1 MSESTTSEERATTP
15 ERRGA
20 APEKRTGAAEERVA
34 ASEEAA
40 TAPESRVTVPERL
53 TADSEE
59 QTGAIAEREAAPDSR
74 TAAVGPTQR
83 ASGAARPDTGP
94 TRPVAETTRR
104 AAVTTRQPVAEASAA
119 VPPQGSVARPA
130 TPEAAVAALAADGPG
145 LPFLIGVRHH
155 APSLAAAVP
164 ALLDAAAPDVLLV
177 ELPAEFQPWLGWLA
191 HEETRAPV
199 ALAAVPAGGP
209 GAGGEQ
215 GPAFYPFADF
225 SPELAALRWAARNG
239 VPAVAC
245 DLPLADRA
253 WARGGPDAPAP
264 APGADSVPVPGE
276 DSAPVPGEGHG
287 LSAALRSRLTG
298 RDGDDLWDRL
308 VEAPAPGSPPEALRR
323 AALLTGW
330 ALRHEAEARRGVDG
344 TDLVRE
350 ACMREHIA
358 EALANG
364 RRPAVVVGAFHTPAL
379 LPYAAGAATAPAVDA
394 PDAAQA
400 PEDAPDAP
408 SALAD
413 APDAPDVLDVPDA
426 PKVPAG
432 PSDAPNAPAGAPDA
446 SAAGAPDTPSTPED
460 APAASVGVP
469 LTPAD
474 APNAPAREPG
484 AGATEVGATGTG
496 ATEAGATRVET
507 CTVSLIPYTYL
518 LLDSRSGYPAGIR
531 DPEWQHTVLDAAGD
545 PAALHEALIRT
556 AVRVCAD
563 LRGQGHPYGP
573 ADGREVVRV
582 AGDLARLRDL
592 PAPGR
597 GELLEAVQTVLGRGE
612 TYGTGRAVAHAL
624 ERVLVGTRTGRPA
637 PAAPRSGLGPAVEAE
652 TEVLSLPGPADAH
665 EKAPRDL
672 RLDPARSALDGRREL
687 LLRRLTVCGIPYAQE
702 QEVTGAAGS
711 EGLTTRWQVRW
722 TPATAAMLTA
732 AGARG
737 VTPAQAA
744 EGVLRGR
751 HATERAEGGPTAAQV
766 VRGLTEAVTCGLPA
780 LADERLTELA
790 AVLPASGTL
799 PELLA
804 GLDLLDRVAAGHLPG
819 LGAPSAPSP
828 SKASPDA
835 LAPLP
840 TRIAHAVELLTSA
853 AVRQVDGLTG
863 SEEPEDARALLELAQ
878 RADRVGGIRLADA
891 LARLAADGTPLIA
904 AAAGAVRVLTGHER
918 AETFGVRVASWVDA
932 AVDGSSRAAL
942 TARLTGVLTA
952 AGPLLTVGVA
962 ALDPLLHRVVEL
974 EDAAFLAR
982 LPALRGGFDTLSPAA
997 RDRLL
1002 DTVEE
1007 RLGER
1012 VDIADADDPVESAR
1026 RAVADLAARDLLTR
1040 LGLPVPSP
1048 VDTEGHAPSAHAT
1061 APAPPT
1067 ASAPVAAFTTVPRPA
1082 AASAPVPP
1090 PSTPASSSDATTGTA
1105 GPSGSEPATITGTVR
1120 PSGPEPGT
1128 DTTTP
1133 APADPARSR
1142 TAGTAPATGSEAV
1155 PGTITGTVTGPS
1167 SGNGTDAATGTAAPP
1182 TGLGTGTATVR
1193 TLAPADRWRL
1203 VLGRRPDQL
1212 PSGAARLAT
1221 ALDELYGAGRG
1232 EGSRGGLPMSGR
1244 GRGGREAP
1252 FPGVRE
1258 WSEELAAL
1266 FGPGVREE
1274 VLAAAAAT
1282 GRQDVLTELDPAA
1295 ATPSVELLRTVLR
1308 YAGGLPEARLAALRP
1323 LVRRLVDELTR
1334 QLATRLRPALTGTML
1349 ARPTRR
1355 PGGRLDL
1362 PRTLR
1367 ANLAT
1372 ARRTADGTVQV
1383 VPEKPV
1389 FRSRARRSADW
1400 RLILVT
1406 DVSGSMEASTI
1417 WSALTASVLAGVPTL
1432 STHFLAFSTEVVDL
1446 TGHVHDPL
1454 SLLLEVSVGGG
1465 THIAAG
1471 LRHARSL
1478 ITVPSRTLVVVISDF
1493 EEGAPLGGLLS
1504 EVRALVAT
1512 GCHVLGCA
1520 SLDDAGR
1527 PRYSTGVAG
1536 QLVAAGMPVA
1546 ALSPLELARWIGE
1559 KTA

>member
-1 MSESTTSEERATTP
+1 MSESTIPETRSTAEVSPTTEAAP
-15 ERRGA
+15 AAGPPAGPA
-20 APEKRTGAAEERVA
+20 APEAG
-34 ASEEAA
+34 
-40 TAPESRVTVPERL
+40 
-53 TADSEE
+53 
-59 QTGAIAEREAAPDSR
+59 
-74 TAAVGPTQR
+74 
-83 ASGAARPDTGP
+83 
-94 TRPVAETTRR
+94 
-104 AAVTTRQPVAEASAA
+104 
-119 VPPQGSVARPA
+119 PA
-130 TPEAAVAALAADGPG
+130 TSEAAVAALAATGPG
-145 LPFLIGVRHH
+145 SPFLIGVRHH
-155 APSLAAAVP
+155 APSLAAALP

-191 HEETRAPV
+191 HEETEAPV
-199 ALAAVPAGGP
+199 ALAAVPADGP
-209 GAGGEQ
+209 GPGSVGER

-225 SPELAALRWAARNG
+225 SPELVALRWAARNG

-253 WARGGPDAPAP
+253 WAGRGTDTPAP
-264 APGADSVPVPGE
+264 VADADSVPG
-276 DSAPVPGEGHG
+276 PGEGRG
-287 LSAALRSRLTG
+287 LSDALRSRLTG

-308 VEAPAPGSPPEALRR
+308 VEALAPGSTPEALRR

-330 ALRHEAEARRGVDG
+330 ALRHEAEARGEVQG

-350 ACMREHIA
+350 ACMRRHVA
-358 EALANG
+358 EALASG

-379 LPYAAGAATAPAVDA
+379 LPSVAAAAGGPAPEAAEAAEAPEA
-394 PDAAQA
+394 PDRAAA
-400 PEDAPDAP
+400 
-408 SALAD
+408 S
-413 APDAPDVLDVPDA
+413 
-426 PKVPAG
+426 G
-432 PSDAPNAPAGAPDA
+432 PGTDGRVHV
-446 SAAGAPDTPSTPED
+446 AAGTA
-460 APAASVGVP
+460 
-469 LTPAD
+469 
-474 APNAPAREPG
+474 
-484 AGATEVGATGTG
+484 
-496 ATEAGATRVET
+496 T
-507 CTVSLIPYTYL
+507 CTVSLVPYTYP

-545 PAALHEALIRT
+545 SAALHEALIRT
-556 AVRVCAD
+556 AVRVCAA
-563 LRGQGHPYGP
+563 LREQGHPYGP

-582 AGDLARLRDL
+582 AGDLARLRGL

-612 TYGTGRAVAHAL
+612 TYGTGRAVARAL
-624 ERVLVGTRTGRPA
+624 EQVLVGARTGRPA

-652 TEVLSLPGPADAH
+652 TEALALPGPEDAH

-672 RLDPARSALDGRREL
+672 RLDPARSTLDRRREL

-702 QEVTGAAGS
+702 QGVAGAAGG

-744 EGVLRGR
+744 EGVLRQR
-751 HATERAEGGPTAAQV
+751 HAAERAEGGPTAAQV
-766 VRGLTEAVTCGLPA
+766 VGGLTGAAECGLPA

-804 GLDLLDRVAAGHLPG
+804 GLDLLDRLDAGHLPG
-819 LGAPSAPSP
+819 SGL
-828 SKASPDA
+828 PDA
-835 LAPLP
+835 TAAPDA
-840 TRIAHAVELLTSA
+840 TATARAARTAHAAELLTSA

-863 SEEPEDARALLELAQ
+863 SEDPEDARALLELAQ
-878 RADRVGGIRLADA
+878 RADRVGGIRLTDA
-891 LARLAADGTPLIA
+891 LTRLAADGTPLIA
-904 AAAGAVRVLTGHER
+904 AAAGAVRVLTGHEE
-918 AETFGVRVASWVDA
+918 AEAFGRRVASWVDG
-932 AVDGSSRAAL
+932 AVDSTSRAAL
-942 TARLTGVLTA
+942 TARLTGVLTV
-952 AGPLLTVGVA
+952 AGPLLTVGIG

-974 EDAAFLAR
+974 DDTAFLAR

-1012 VDIADADDPVESAR
+1012 VDTLDADDPAELAR
-1026 RAVADLAARDLLTR
+1026 RTTADLAARELLAV
-1040 LGLPVPSP
+1040 LGLPVPPPADDGGFPPPPGRPTATRPAPDAVPATTPS
-1048 VDTEGHAPSAHAT
+1048 DEADAAPSAEAT
-1061 APAPPT
+1061 SVPSAEVAPA
-1067 ASAPVAAFTTVPRPA
+1067 
-1082 AASAPVPP
+1082 
-1090 PSTPASSSDATTGTA
+1090 
-1105 GPSGSEPATITGTVR
+1105 
-1120 PSGPEPGT
+1120 
-1128 DTTTP
+1128 
-1133 APADPARSR
+1133 
-1142 TAGTAPATGSEAV
+1142 
-1155 PGTITGTVTGPS
+1155 
-1167 SGNGTDAATGTAAPP
+1167 
-1182 TGLGTGTATVR
+1182 R

-1203 VLGRRPDQL
+1203 VLGRRADQL

-1221 ALDELYGAGRG
+1221 ALDELYGAGHG
-1232 EGSRGGLPMSGR
+1232 EGSRGGLPGP
-1244 GRGGREAP
+1244 GGPGPRGGREP
-1252 FPGVRE
+1252 SFPGVRE

-1274 VLAAAAAT
+1274 VLAAAAVT
-1282 GRQDVLTELDPAA
+1282 GRQDVLAELDPAA
-1295 ATPSVELLRTVLR
+1295 TTPSVELLRTILR

-1323 LVRRLVDELTR
+1323 LVRHLVDELTR

-1372 ARRTADGTVQV
+1372 ARRTADGTIQV
-1383 VPEKPV
+1383 IPEKPV

-1406 DVSGSMEASTI
+1406 DVSGSMESSTI

-1478 ITVPSRTLVVVISDF
+1478 IAVPSRTLVVVISDF
-1493 EEGAPLGGLLS
+1493 EEGAPLAGLLA
-1504 EVRALVAT
+1504 EVRSLVTT

>member
-1 MSESTTSEERATTP
+1 MSQTTTTP
-15 ERRGA
+15 A
-20 APEKRTGAAEERVA
+20 
-34 ASEEAA
+34 EAA
-40 TAPESRVTVPERL
+40 VAP
-53 TADSEE
+53 
-59 QTGAIAEREAAPDSR
+59 G
-74 TAAVGPTQR
+74 
-83 ASGAARPDTGP
+83 
-94 TRPVAETTRR
+94 
-104 AAVTTRQPVAEASAA
+104 
-119 VPPQGSVARPA
+119 
-130 TPEAAVAALAADGPG
+130 TPEAAVAALAATGPG
-145 LPFLIGVRHH
+145 LPCLIGVRHH
-155 APSLAAAVP
+155 APSLAAALP

-191 HEETRAPV
+191 HEETEAPV

-209 GAGGEQ
+209 HPGGERQ
-215 GPAFYPFADF
+215 PAFYPFADF
-225 SPELAALRWAARNG
+225 SPELVALRWAARHG
-239 VPAVAC
+239 IPAVAC
-245 DLPLADRA
+245 DLPLAHRA
-253 WARGGPDAPAP
+253 WARGGGPDTPALAPAP
-264 APGADSVPVPGE
+264 AAPAPDGLTPGEGPGPSAAPGE
-276 DSAPVPGEGHG
+276 DRRLSVAPEVGSG

-298 RDGDDLWDRL
+298 REGDDLWDRL
-308 VEAPAPGSPPEALRR
+308 VEAPAPGSTPEALRR

-330 ALRHEAEARRGVDG
+330 ALRYEAEARGAVDG

-350 ACMREHIA
+350 ACMRRHIA
-358 EALANG
+358 EALAEG

-379 LPYAAGAATAPAVDA
+379 LSATGGAGTVEEKGAE
-394 PDAAQA
+394 
-400 PEDAPDAP
+400 EDE
-408 SALAD
+408 
-413 APDAPDVLDVPDA
+413 
-426 PKVPAG
+426 G
-432 PSDAPNAPAGAPDA
+432 
-446 SAAGAPDTPSTPED
+446 
-460 APAASVGVP
+460 
-469 LTPAD
+469 
-474 APNAPAREPG
+474 PG
-484 AGATEVGATGTG
+484 A
-496 ATEAGATRVET
+496 
-507 CTVSLIPYTYL
+507 CTVSLIPYTYP

-531 DPEWQHTVLDAAGD
+531 DPEWQHTVLESAGD

-556 AVRVCAD
+556 AVRVCAA
-563 LRGQGHPYGP
+563 LREQGHPYGP

-612 TYGTGRAVAHAL
+612 TYGTGRAVAQAL
-624 ERVLVGTRTGRPA
+624 EQVLVGTRTGRPA

-652 TEVLSLPGPADAH
+652 AEELSLPGPGDAH
-665 EKAPRDL
+665 EKSPRDL
-672 RLDPARSALDGRREL
+672 RLDPARSALDRRREL

-702 QEVTGAAGS
+702 QDVTGAGGTEA
-711 EGLTTRWQVRW
+711 LTTRWQVRW

-744 EGVLRGR
+744 EGVLRQR
-751 HATERAEGGPTAAQV
+751 QAAERAAQGPTAAQV
-766 VRGLTEAVTCGLPA
+766 VRGLTQAAECGLPV
-780 LADERLTELA
+780 LTGERLTELA
-790 AVLPASGTL
+790 AVLPAAGTL

-804 GLDLLDRVAAGHLPG
+804 GLDLLDRLAAGHLPG
-819 LGAPSAPSP
+819 LTAP
-828 SKASPDA
+828 D
-835 LAPLP
+835 PLP
-840 TRIAHAVELLTSA
+840 EAPHTGTGHARIAHAVELLTSA

-863 SEEPEDARALLELAQ
+863 SDEPEDARALLELAQ
-878 RADRVGGIRLADA
+878 RADRLGGIRLTDA

-904 AAAGAVRVLTGHER
+904 AAAGAVRVLTGHEE
-918 AETFGVRVASWVDA
+918 AEAFGVRVASWVDG
-932 AVDGSSRAAL
+932 AVDSASRAAL

-952 AGPLLTVGVA
+952 AGPLLTVGAA

-974 EDAAFLAR
+974 PDAAFLAR

-1012 VDIADADDPVESAR
+1012 VDSLDGDDPAQLAR
-1026 RAVADLAARDLLTR
+1026 RTAADLAARDLLAA
-1040 LGLPVPSP
+1040 LGLPLPRPTGPLPPTTGPAPTPSP
-1048 VDTEGHAPSAHAT
+1048 TQAH
-1061 APAPPT
+1061 
-1067 ASAPVAAFTTVPRPA
+1067 
-1082 AASAPVPP
+1082 
-1090 PSTPASSSDATTGTA
+1090 
-1105 GPSGSEPATITGTVR
+1105 
-1120 PSGPEPGT
+1120 
-1128 DTTTP
+1128 
-1133 APADPARSR
+1133 
-1142 TAGTAPATGSEAV
+1142 
-1155 PGTITGTVTGPS
+1155 
-1167 SGNGTDAATGTAAPP
+1167 
-1182 TGLGTGTATVR
+1182 
-1193 TLAPADRWRL
+1193 TLASADRWRL
-1203 VLGRRPDQL
+1203 VLGRRTDEL

-1232 EGSRGGLPMSGR
+1232 EGSRGGLPGGGPS
-1244 GRGGREAP
+1244 GRGGREAS

-1282 GRQDVLTELDPAA
+1282 GRPDVLAELDPAA

-1323 LVRRLVDELTR
+1323 LVARLVDELTR

-1372 ARRTADGTVQV
+1372 ARRTVDGTVQV
-1383 VPEKPV
+1383 IPEKPV

-1432 STHFLAFSTEVVDL
+1432 STHFLAFSTEVMDL

-1471 LRHARSL
+1471 LRHARTL
-1478 ITVPSRTLVVVISDF
+1478 VTVPSRTLVVLVSDF
-1493 EEGAPLGGLLS
+1493 EEGAPLGGLLA

-1512 GCHVLGCA
+1512 GAHVLGCA

>member
-1 MSESTTSEERATTP
+1 MSQSTTP
-15 ERRGA
+15 E
-20 APEKRTGAAEERVA
+20 KR
-34 ASEEAA
+34 AA
-40 TAPESRVTVPERL
+40 TPE
-53 TADSEE
+53 
-59 QTGAIAEREAAPDSR
+59 GREAA
-74 TAAVGPTQR
+74 A
-83 ASGAARPDTGP
+83 GAARPVAEAAATTKKRPVAAGT
-94 TRPVAETTRR
+94 TRPVAEAPT
-104 AAVTTRQPVAEASAA
+104 AL
-119 VPPQGSVARPA
+119 PPQGPEARPA

-199 ALAAVPAGGP
+199 ALAAVPADGP
-209 GAGGEQ
+209 GAGGGQ

-253 WARGGPDAPAP
+253 WALGGPDAPAP
-264 APGADSVPVPGE
+264 VPGV

-287 LSAALRSRLTG
+287 LSSALRSRLTG

-330 ALRHEAEARRGVDG
+330 ALRYEAEARRGVDG

-379 LPYAAGAATAPAVDA
+379 LPSAAASATAPAPGA
-394 PDAAQA
+394 PDAADVPDAADA
-400 PEDAPDAP
+400 PHAAEAPDAP
-408 SALAD
+408 RAAES
-413 APDAPDVLDVPDA
+413 P
-426 PKVPAG
+426 
-432 PSDAPNAPAGAPDA
+432 DAPNAPAGAPK
-446 SAAGAPDTPSTPED
+446 
-460 APAASVGVP
+460 
-469 LTPAD
+469 
-474 APNAPAREPG
+474 APAREPG
-484 AGATEVGATGTG
+484 GGAA
-496 ATEAGATRVET
+496 AA
-507 CTVSLIPYTYL
+507 CTVSLIPYTYP

-545 PAALHEALIRT
+545 PAALHEALVRT
-556 AVRVCAD
+556 AVRVCVA
-563 LRGQGHPYGP
+563 LREQGHPYGP

-624 ERVLVGTRTGRPA
+624 ERVLVGTRTGRPT

-652 TEVLSLPGPADAH
+652 TEALSLPGPADTH
-665 EKAPRDL
+665 EKTPRDL

-687 LLRRLTVCGIPYAQE
+687 LLRRLTACGIPYAQE
-702 QEVTGAAGS
+702 QGVTGAAGS

-732 AGARG
+732 AGVRG

-751 HATERAEGGPTAAQV
+751 HATESAEGGPTAAQV
-766 VRGLTEAVTCGLPA
+766 VRGLTEAAECGLPA

-819 LGAPSAPSP
+819 LGAPRDPSRP
-828 SKASPDA
+828 KAA
-835 LAPLP
+835 NAVAPLS
-840 TRIAHAVELLTSA
+840 TRVAHAAELLTSA

-878 RADRVGGIRLADA
+878 RADRLGGIRLADA

-904 AAAGAVRVLTGHER
+904 AAAGAVRVLTGHEQ

-932 AVDGSSRAAL
+932 AVDSPSRAAL

-962 ALDPLLHRVVEL
+962 ALDPLLHRVVEVD
-974 EDAAFLAR
+974 DAAFLTR

-1002 DTVEE
+1002 GTVEE

-1012 VDIADADDPVESAR
+1012 VDLADADDPAELAR
-1026 RAVADLAARDLLTR
+1026 RAVADLAARDLLTAC
-1040 LGLPVPSP
+1040 GLPVPSP
-1048 VDTEGHAPSAHAT
+1048 GDTGRRPPSAPDTTTRPHA
-1061 APAPPT
+1061 APAY
-1067 ASAPVAAFTTVPRPA
+1067 
-1082 AASAPVPP
+1082 
-1090 PSTPASSSDATTGTA
+1090 PSTTGTSPA
-1105 GPSGSEPATITGTVR
+1105 IGPDTA
-1120 PSGPEPGT
+1120 SGPGPESAPG
-1128 DTTTP
+1128 P
-1133 APADPARSR
+1133 EAALEFAP
-1142 TAGTAPATGSEAV
+1142 
-1155 PGTITGTVTGPS
+1155 
-1167 SGNGTDAATGTAAPP
+1167 
-1182 TGLGTGTATVR
+1182 VR

-1212 PSGAARLAT
+1212 PSVAARLAT

-1232 EGSRGGLPMSGR
+1232 EGSRGGLPTPGGS
-1244 GRGGREAP
+1244 RGGREAS

>member
-1 MSESTTSEERATTP
+1 MSQSTTRDMGATTGVP
-15 ERRGA
+15 PLAE
-20 APEKRTGAAEERVA
+20 APPLADSPHGTGASRAGA
-34 ASEEAA
+34 PQGA
-40 TAPESRVTVPERL
+40 TAGP
-53 TADSEE
+53 AM
-59 QTGAIAEREAAPDSR
+59 REA
-74 TAAVGPTQR
+74 GP
-83 ASGAARPDTGP
+83 
-94 TRPVAETTRR
+94 V
-104 AAVTTRQPVAEASAA
+104 
-119 VPPQGSVARPA
+119 
-130 TPEAAVAALAADGPG
+130 TPEDAVAALAAAGPG

-155 APSLAAAVP
+155 APSLAAALP
-164 ALLDAAAPDVLLV
+164 ALLDEAAPDVLLV

-191 HEETRAPV
+191 HEETEAPV
-199 ALAAVPAGGP
+199 ALAAVTADGAS
-209 GAGGEQ
+209 AGGER

-225 SPELAALRWAARNG
+225 SPELVALRWAARNG

-253 WARGGPDAPAP
+253 WAWGGPDAPAP
-264 APGADSVPVPGE
+264 ALLPGSG
-276 DSAPVPGEGHG
+276 SAPAGEGGHG

-298 RDGDDLWDRL
+298 REGDDLWDRL
-308 VEAPAPGSPPEALRR
+308 VEAPAPGSTPEALRR

-330 ALRHEAEARRGVDG
+330 ALRYEAEARGGVDG

-350 ACMREHIA
+350 ACMRRHVA
-358 EALANG
+358 EALASG
-364 RRPAVVVGAFHTPAL
+364 QRPAVVVGAFHTPAL
-379 LPYAAGAATAPAVDA
+379 LPAAPGAADLSAP
-394 PDAAQA
+394 
-400 PEDAPDAP
+400 
-408 SALAD
+408 
-413 APDAPDVLDVPDA
+413 
-426 PKVPAG
+426 
-432 PSDAPNAPAGAPDA
+432 
-446 SAAGAPDTPSTPED
+446 
-460 APAASVGVP
+460 
-469 LTPAD
+469 
-474 APNAPAREPG
+474 REPG
-484 AGATEVGATGTG
+484 TSAPREPGTDGRVSGAAS
-496 ATEAGATRVET
+496 TEA
-507 CTVSLIPYTYL
+507 CTVSLIPYTYP

-531 DPEWQHTVLDAAGD
+531 DPEWQHSVLEAAGS

-556 AVRVCAD
+556 AVRVCAA
-563 LRGQGHPYGP
+563 LREQGHPYGP

-582 AGDLARLRDL
+582 AGDLARLREL

-612 TYGTGRAVAHAL
+612 TYGTGRAVAQAL
-624 ERVLVGTRTGRPA
+624 ERVLVGARTGRPA
-637 PAAPRSGLGPAVEAE
+637 PAAPRSGLGPAVEAD
-652 TEVLSLPGPADAH
+652 TAALSLPGPADAH
-665 EKAPRDL
+665 EKTPRDL
-672 RLDPARSALDGRREL
+672 RLDPARSTLDARREL
-687 LLRRLTVCGIPYAQE
+687 LLRRLTVCGIPYARE

-744 EGVLRGR
+744 EGVLRQR
-751 HATERAEGGPTAAQV
+751 HAAERAEGGPTAAQV
-766 VRGLTEAVTCGLPA
+766 VRGLTEAAECGLPA
-780 LADERLTELA
+780 LADERLTELT
-790 AVLPASGTL
+790 AVLPSSGTL
-799 PELLA
+799 PEILTGLGLLERINAGHLA
-804 GLDLLDRVAAGHLPG
+804 GLTSPESTPEAPEAPEAPGAADAL
-819 LGAPSAPSP
+819 SAPGTTGRP
-828 SKASPDA
+828 HATATVTARASGRTA
-835 LAPLP
+835 
-840 TRIAHAVELLTSA
+840 RIADAAELLTSA

-878 RADRVGGIRLADA
+878 RADRVGGIRLTDA
-891 LARLAADGTPLIA
+891 LVRLAADGTPLIA
-904 AAAGAVRVLTGHER
+904 AAAGAVRVLTGHEE
-918 AETFGVRVASWVDA
+918 AEAFGVRVASWVDG
-932 AVDGSSRAAL
+932 AVDAASRTAL

-974 EDAAFLAR
+974 DDAGFLAR

-1007 RLGER
+1007 RLGEQ
-1012 VDIADADDPVESAR
+1012 VDGLDADDPAELAARSA
-1026 RAVADLAARDLLTR
+1026 ADLAARELLTG

-1048 VDTEGHAPSAHAT
+1048 THDDRFPQQPDHLTGPPLPAT
-1061 APAPPT
+1061 GAGFAESVT
-1067 ASAPVAAFTTVPRPA
+1067 GTPA
-1082 AASAPVPP
+1082 AATCV
-1090 PSTPASSSDATTGTA
+1090 TGTT
-1105 GPSGSEPATITGTVR
+1105 PTVPAM
-1120 PSGPEPGT
+1120 S
-1128 DTTTP
+1128 
-1133 APADPARSR
+1133 
-1142 TAGTAPATGSEAV
+1142 
-1155 PGTITGTVTGPS
+1155 
-1167 SGNGTDAATGTAAPP
+1167 AAPDVVVP
-1182 TGLGTGTATVR
+1182 AR

-1212 PSGAARLAT
+1212 PSGATRLAT

-1232 EGSRGGLPMSGR
+1232 EGSRGGMPGR
-1244 GRGGREAP
+1244 GGGREAS

-1282 GRQDVLTELDPAA
+1282 GRQDVLAEIDPAA

-1372 ARRTADGTVQV
+1372 ARRTADGTIQV
-1383 VPEKPV
+1383 IPEKPV

-1493 EEGAPLGGLLS
+1493 EEGAPLGGLLA

-1512 GCHVLGCA
+1512 GSHVLGCA

-1559 KTA
+1559 KTT